1 MYAQSDPI
9 GLDGGINTYSYALAQ
24 PTSFFDPDGL
34 DPWGST
40 MCLPTHIY
48 IRQSTGNGK
57 DGPTWGAAGTV
68 VNESPESPAFMTF
81 PANSFPD
88 LKYGSPG
95 IVDGTYFGT
104 YGRTAHGF
112 PSVGKRGQGVVLN
125 QNGAIPTLGPNPAQG
140 GMSLADYVHLHC
152 QNYSQSRNDTNRGSA
167 GCVTVRGDFC
177 KRLWDMVERQ
187 CNKNVIV
194 HIIRD

>member
-1 MYAQSDPI
+1 
-9 GLDGGINTYSYALAQ
+9 
-24 PTSFFDPDGL
+24 
-34 DPWGST
+34 
-40 MCLPTHIY
+40 
-48 IRQSTGNGK
+48 
-57 DGPTWGAAGTV
+57 
-68 VNESPESPAFMTF
+68 MTF

-125 QNGAIPTLGPNPAQG
+125 QNGAIPTLDPNPAQG

-167 GCVTVRGDFC
+167 YQH
-177 KRLWDMVERQ
+177 RLTATEPF
-187 CNKNVIV
+187 
-194 HIIRD
+194 